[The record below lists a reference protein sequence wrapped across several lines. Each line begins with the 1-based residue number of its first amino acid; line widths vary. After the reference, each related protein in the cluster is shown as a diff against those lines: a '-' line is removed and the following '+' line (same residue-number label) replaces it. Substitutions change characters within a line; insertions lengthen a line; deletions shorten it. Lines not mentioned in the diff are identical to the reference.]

1 MNKILTLFLS
11 FGMICTCTGVTSCTV
26 SEQNDDISADS
37 GQKQLES
44 INAGV
49 IPMMRFSYDTQNRIT
64 EIRTEDQRVELS
76 YNPLQIKI
84 YEYEERY
91 NDEKD
96 NYEFYL
102 SDVTELY
109 NIKLNASGC
118 IESYDTRDTRYFQS
132 YNYDIGEYIDN
143 KETDEFSSIVSYNSD
158 GYITAIRNS
167 DDDGNA
173 FFNWNGDRLISF
185 TSDNENYTYE
195 YLDLSNPFKEWNPI
209 ISGHNMIFVSGLFG
223 PAPSWQIESVSCR
236 GDYETMIEK
245 YAYRTFDNG
254 QISQMK
260 YSDEDAEV
268 LTLTFKYRK

>member
-1 MNKILTLFLS
+1 MNKIITAFLS
-11 FGMICTCTGVTSCTV
+11 SGMICACTGVTSCTV
-26 SEQNDDISADS
+26 SEHDNISADS
-37 GQKQLES
+37 GQQQLES

-49 IPMMRFSYDTQNRIT
+49 IPIMRFSYDTQNRIA
-64 EIRTEDQRVELS
+64 EIRMEDQRVEFS

-91 NDEKD
+91 NGEKD

-109 NIKLNASGC
+109 NIKLNAAGC
-118 IESYDTRDTRYFQS
+118 IVSYDTRDTRYYQS
-132 YNYDIGEYIDN
+132 YNNETEGYPDN

-185 TSDNENYTYE
+185 TSDNETYTYE

-209 ISGHNMIFVSGLFG
+209 IAGHNMIFVSGLFG
-223 PAPSWQIESVSCR
+223 PAPSWQIKSMTCQ
-236 GDYETMIEK
+236 GDYETMIEE
-245 YAYRTFDNG
+245 YAYRMLDNG

-260 YSDEDAEV
+260 YCDEYDEV
-268 LTLTFKYRK
+268 LTLTFKYHK